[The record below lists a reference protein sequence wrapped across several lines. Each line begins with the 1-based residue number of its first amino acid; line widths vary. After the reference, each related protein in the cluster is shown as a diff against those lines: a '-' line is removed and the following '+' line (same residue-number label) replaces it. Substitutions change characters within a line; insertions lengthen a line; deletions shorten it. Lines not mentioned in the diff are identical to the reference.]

1 MDVVTAK
8 ALEQVNCKTQTWKT
22 EPEILVG
29 LELHKNKIK
38 SVSLFMLYFGVFM
51 TVFAVKKTDNTTQP
65 VTTDLRSSK
74 SAN

>member
-38 SVSLFMLYFGVFM
+38 SVSIFYAL
-51 TVFAVKKTDNTTQP
+51 
-65 VTTDLRSSK
+65 LRSVHDRIRGQE
-74 SAN
+74 NR